1 MKKAGIRDVASQAG
15 VSTATVSH
23 VLNKT
28 RYVSPETTA
37 LVMESIKALNYSPNE
52 AGRSLKTGKKKLIG
66 FITPDITNEYYSL
79 IFDHLE
85 KVVREEGY
93 HVVIANTKETATLEL
108 EHIANLSSGVVD
120 GIVLA
125 STAEDYQPIVESI
138 PDGYP
143 LICVDRSIPNCPFSS
158 VTVSSY
164 DSMYQGVTYLI
175 KKGHSNIAFVGGIE
189 RLSTVIERTEA
200 YKAALRDA
208 GLPIISDHIQY
219 PDTLEKG
226 VDDWKNF
233 LIDSSNPCTAI
244 VAINSM
250 IATDIVLYQ
259 IENNA
264 ALKKKMEVLGWD
276 EGHRNNFALKYMNY
290 ITQPAASVGKAAG
303 KQIMELINNPGQ
315 AIRQTILTSAF
326 YPKSK

>member
-1 MKKAGIRDVASQAG
+1 MKKAGIRDVAIRAG

-85 KVVREEGY
+85 KVVREKGY
-93 HVVIANTKETATLEL
+93 HVVIANTKETTALEL
-108 EHIANLSSGVVD
+108 EHVAALSSGVVD

-125 STAEDYQPIVESI
+125 STAEDYQPIKESI
-138 PDGYP
+138 PNGYP
-143 LICVDRSIPNCPFSS
+143 LVCVDRTIPNCPFSS
-158 VTVSSY
+158 VTVSCY
-164 DSMYQGVTYLI
+164 DSMYQGVTHLI
-175 KKGHSNIAFVGGIE
+175 QKGHSDIIFFGGVK
-189 RLSTVIERTEA
+189 RLSTVIERVEA

-208 GLPIISDHIQY
+208 GLPIISDYIQY
-219 PDTLEKG
+219 RDTLEEG
-226 VDDWKNF
+226 VNDWKNYF
-233 LIDSSNPCTAI
+233 TDPANPCTAI

-250 IATDIVLYQ
+250 TAADIVLYQ
-259 IENNA
+259 LENSA
-264 ALKKKMEVLGWD
+264 VLKKEMEVLGWD
-276 EGHRNNFALKYMNY
+276 EGMRNNFALKYMNY
-290 ITQPAASVGKAAG
+290 ITQSAASVGKAAG
-303 KQIMELINNPGQ
+303 NQIMDLINNPEQ

-326 YPKSK
+326 CPKTK

>member
-1 MKKAGIRDVASQAG
+1 MKKAGIRDVALHAG

-52 AGRSLKTGKKKLIG
+52 AGRSLKTGKKKLVG

-85 KVVREEGY
+85 KVVKEEGY
-93 HVVIANTKETATLEL
+93 HVVIANTKETVALEL
-108 EHIANLSSGVVD
+108 EHIVNLSSGIVD

-125 STAEDYQPIVESI
+125 STADDYQPIIKSI

-143 LICVDRSIPNCPFSS
+143 LVCVDRSIPNCPFSS

-164 DSMYQGVTYLI
+164 DSMYQGVTHLI
-175 KKGHSNIAFVGGIE
+175 KRGHSNIAFVGGIK

-208 GLPIISDHIQY
+208 GLPVIPDHIQY
-219 PDTLEKG
+219 LDTLEKG
-226 VDDWKNF
+226 ADGWKNYF
-233 LIDSSNPCTAI
+233 TDPSNPCTAI

-250 IATDIVLYQ
+250 TATDIVLYQ
-259 IENNA
+259 IENSA
-264 ALKKKMEVLGWD
+264 VLKKKMEILGWD

-290 ITQPAASVGKAAG
+290 ITQPAASVGKTAG
-303 KQIMELINNPGQ
+303 KQIIKKKKNPGQ
-315 AIRQTILTSAF
+315 AIRQTILTSTF
-326 YPKSK
+326 YPRIN